1 MSVGFE
7 LARRDLERVPATWL
21 RFEGGAG
28 ADEWAF
34 EDTGDRVA
42 EELVE
47 RCLHFGVG
55 EGEGGPQV
63 FGE

>member
-7 LARRDLERVPATWL
+7 FARRDLEGVPAAWL

-28 ADEWAF
+28 TDERPL
-34 EDTGDRVA
+34 EDTRDRVA